1 IDSAGLRAQVP
12 KRRSYAPGLVRLRG
26 GDERATGGFGRS
38 LKRTWL
44 VARHDDLSLPIAL
57 LHGAAVHRLRNRRS
71 TLRAE
76 TNRDDGYT
84 RFGRCTRRLA
94 DLVLGLEALPVA
106 HHDDG
111 TVRSGLAGLQKVG
124 RLTNRAGE

>member
-1 IDSAGLRAQVP
+1 
-12 KRRSYAPGLVRLRG
+12 
-26 GDERATGGFGRS
+26 GRS
-38 LKRTWL
+38 LKRTWR
-44 VARHDDLSLPIAL
+44 VARHDDRSLPIAF
-57 LHGAAVHRLRNRRS
+57 LHGAAVHRPRNRRS

-76 TNRDDGYT
+76 TYRDDGYA

-94 DLVLGLEALPVA
+94 DLVLGLEAPPVA

-111 TVRSGLAGLQKVG
+111 TVRPGLAGLQEVG